1 MEAPPILEKKRY
13 HDLDALRAGAMLLGI
28 LLHGVISFM
37 GEKYWPIQ
45 DSQSPYWD
53 LPAEMQEAGTTI
65 GMELPDQI
73 SPYKFFFMQAIHGFR
88 MPLFFVVSGFFVAM
102 LWRQKGIKEMLKHRT
117 KRILLPLLGMG
128 IVFIPTT

>member
-73 SPYKFFFMQAIHGFR
+73 SPYKFFLCRPFMAFACR
-88 MPLFFVVSGFFVAM
+88 CF
-102 LWRQKGIKEMLKHRT
+102 LW
-117 KRILLPLLGMG
+117 
-128 IVFIPTT
+128 